1 MTEIRLSLY
10 RQSQYWWYN
19 MEGVIVHDKINRKY
33 AINFVLLKLC
43 FRESRLWIW
52 LNKYKRYK
60 RYKPH
65 AIGLWVIIKYII
77 LQIYFINAKIDEN
90 AGHHTAHIDM
100 FDSRILGG
108 NLKSKSAKIALT
120 RNISQMTLFSKMFDT
135 LANIDLLD
143 SLRKMMERL
152 TFWLVDNMCSLIF
165 LNLIISSLF
174 LNRILLISHS

>member
-1 MTEIRLSLY
+1 
-10 RQSQYWWYN
+10 

-52 LNKYKRYK
+52 LNKS

-77 LQIYFINAKIDEN
+77 LKIYSINAKIDEN
-90 AGHHTAHIDM
+90 AGHHAAHIDM

-108 NLKSKSAKIALT
+108 NLKSI
-120 RNISQMTLFSKMFDT
+120 FSKTKLQMNKIYSIFSSYFVQSPPLGCIINIGT
-135 LANIDLLD
+135 SCILSHIRIKWYSNVRWWAIGYSISLAPALSCQDCA
-143 SLRKMMERL
+143 K
-152 TFWLVDNMCSLIF
+152 
-165 LNLIISSLF
+165 
-174 LNRILLISHS
+174 